1 MHYSFVSNFDSMND
15 DGIVSHIIYR
25 VPKNNHDAMLQL
37 CKEAYEMLKQ
47 HGIIHYD
54 IFKLS
59 NTHVPMD
66 EFDNVADIV
75 SANQD
80 EEVWIESIYYK
91 DRQHM
96 KEAMSKMEKDERMG
110 ELMKQSMTLLPPRA
124 KFIMGEFE
132 RLSF

>member
-1 MHYSFVSNFDSMND
+1 MSKFDSTND
-15 DGIVSHIIYR
+15 GLVLHIIYR
-25 VPKNNHDAMLQL
+25 VPKNNHDRMLQL
-37 CKEAYEMLKQ
+37 CKEAFDMLKQ
-47 HGIIHYD
+47 HGILHYD

-59 NTHVPMD
+59 NTNVSMD
-66 EFDNVADIV
+66 GFDNIANTI

-96 KEAMSKMEKDERMG
+96 NEIMSKMEKDERMA
-110 ELMKQSMTLLPPRA
+110 ESMKQSMALLPPEA

-132 RLSF
+132 RLRF

>member
-1 MHYSFVSNFDSMND
+1 MSNSDSTN

-47 HGIIHYD
+47 HGVLHYD

-59 NTHVPMD
+59 NTNKPMD
-66 EFDNVADIV
+66 GFDNIAKTV

-80 EEVWIESIYYK
+80 EEVWIESIYYR

-96 KEAMSKMEKDERMG
+96 NEVMSKMEKDERMG
-110 ELMKQSMTLLPPRA
+110 ESMKQSMALLPA
-124 KFIMGEFE
+124 GANFIMGEFE
-132 RLSF
+132 RLTFL

>member
-1 MHYSFVSNFDSMND
+1 MQYSFVSNFDPMN

-59 NTHVPMD
+59 NNHVPMD
-66 EFDNVADIV
+66 GFDNIANIA

-80 EEVWIESIYYK
+80 EEIWIESIYYK

-96 KEAMSKMEKDERMG
+96 KEVMSKLERDERMG
-110 ELMKQSMTLLPPRA
+110 ESMKQSMALLPPGA

-132 RLSF
+132 RLRF

>member
-1 MHYSFVSNFDSMND
+1 MSKFDS
-15 DGIVSHIIYR
+15 IEYSLVSHIIYR

-37 CKEAYEMLKQ
+37 CKEAYDMLKQ
-47 HGIIHYD
+47 HGILHYD

-59 NTHVPMD
+59 NNSVSMEGFENIANT
-66 EFDNVADIV
+66 V

-96 KEAMSKMEKDERMG
+96 KEVMSKMEKDERTA
-110 ELMKQSMTLLPPRA
+110 ELMKQSMALLPPGA

-132 RLSF
+132 HLRL

>member
-1 MHYSFVSNFDSMND
+1 MTVLFHIFFIGFPGKTMMQCCSSAKKPMACSSSM
-15 DGIVSHIIYR
+15 VFHT
-25 VPKNNHDAMLQL
+25 
-37 CKEAYEMLKQ
+37 
-47 HGIIHYD
+47 D

-59 NTHVPMD
+59 NTNVPME
-66 EFDNVADIV
+66 EFDNIANII

-96 KEAMSKMEKDERMG
+96 NEVMSKMEKDERMG
-110 ELMKQSMTLLPPRA
+110 ESMRQSMTLIHTGS
-124 KFIMGEFE
+124 KFIIGEFE

>member
-1 MHYSFVSNFDSMND
+1 MSRFDSMD
-15 DGIVSHIIYR
+15 DSIVSHILYR
-25 VPKNNHDAMLQL
+25 VPRKNHDAMLQL
-37 CKEAYEMLKQ
+37 CKEAYGMLKQ
-47 HGIIHYD
+47 HGISHYD

-59 NTHVPMD
+59 NTNVPME
-66 EFDNVADIV
+66 EFDNIANII

-96 KEAMSKMEKDERMG
+96 NEVMSKMEKDERMG
-110 ELMKQSMTLLPPRA
+110 ESMRQSMALIPTGS
-124 KFIMGEFE
+124 KFIIGEFE